1 MNYFDFYSIPVSF
14 HPDEAALKKQFYAMS
29 KAFHPDFHAGESEE
43 KQAEVLEQ
51 STLNNKAWQTLSQF
65 DKRLHYVLEV
75 KGMLADGDKYQ
86 LPQSFLMEMMEVNE
100 GLMDL
105 EMEGNDE
112 LFQQL
117 NGQVAAMEG
126 EIAGTIQEKTTH
138 FEKADSAEQQQ
149 LLETIKD
156 LYYRKKYLLR
166 IRDSLNRFAAR

>member
-14 HPDEAALKKQFYAMS
+14 YPDEEALKKQFYAMS

-51 STLNNKAWQTLSQF
+51 STLNNKVWQTLSSF
-65 DKRLHYVLEV
+65 DKRLHYVLEL
-75 KGMLADGDKYQ
+75 KGLLADGDKFQ
-86 LPQSFLMEMMEVNE
+86 LPQAFLMEMMEVNE

-105 EMEGNDE
+105 EMEGSEE

-117 NGQVAAMEG
+117 NQQVSALEG
-126 EIAGTIQEKTTH
+126 EIEGTIKEKTQL
-138 FEKADSAEQQQ
+138 FEKSDSAEQQPI
-149 LLETIKD
+149 LETIKD